1 MGLCLASKQ
10 YMILVLPLAML
21 LLNKR
26 DLVKSLVLAAAITLP
41 FFVWSPAAFLRSVL
55 LMQMKQPFRLDAL
68 SFPAILA
75 RFTGWEIPSVV
86 AFVAAGG
93 AILWTR
99 RVAPRTAAGF
109 VGAGALVLIVFFAM
123 NKQAFCNYYF
133 LIAAASCC
141 AACVSIP
148 LTGVASTHSI
158 EQPEIKLAA

>member
-1 MGLCLASKQ
+1 MIVYFAWTESMVVLCLAGLIFCATRTPKRMWIAMGLCLASKQ

-99 RVAPRTAAGF
+99 RVRRAPRPDLSAPARW
-109 VGAGALVLIVFFAM
+109 
-123 NKQAFCNYYF
+123 
-133 LIAAASCC
+133 S
-141 AACVSIP
+141 
-148 LTGVASTHSI
+148 
-158 EQPEIKLAA
+158 